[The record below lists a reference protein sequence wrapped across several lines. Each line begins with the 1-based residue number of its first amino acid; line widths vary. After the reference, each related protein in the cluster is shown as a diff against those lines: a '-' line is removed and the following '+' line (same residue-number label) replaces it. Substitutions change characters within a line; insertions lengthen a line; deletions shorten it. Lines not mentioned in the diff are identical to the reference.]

1 MAIGGVALQEDVFVP
16 TLSVWEALMF
26 YTQLSLPGD
35 LSMDQRKSRMISVL
49 RTMGLE
55 KVIKT
60 KVGGVLPGGI
70 AVRGVSGGEKRRLSI
85 ACGLVANPSILFLD
99 EPTTGQH
106 PSVAHLCLPSSRI
119 LLSPSALPHPTAAE
133 KLTWVHCTIRN
144 LEGRQA
150 LLMECHG
157 GLPGLG

>member
-1 MAIGGVALQEDVFVP
+1 MTIMRGDFGLRGHWDLAVQEDVFVP

-55 KVIKT
+55 KVVKS

-70 AVRGVSGGEKRRLSI
+70 AVRGISGGEKRRLSI

-99 EPTTGQH
+99 EPTTGQQ
-106 PSVAHLCLPSSRI
+106 LPQ
-119 LLSPSALPHPTAAE
+119 LSDA
-133 KLTWVHCTIRN
+133 
-144 LEGRQA
+144 
-150 LLMECHG
+150 
-157 GLPGLG
+157 